1 MKVKVFRL
9 GTVFIKVSFL
19 ILLIILC
26 ENDFVLIKYTLK
38 YLDIKGYLLLRLNQ
52 KGTGT
57 VEVPGVSQRLWPK
70 PPGDMHSSPGVTSGT
85 CREAESGI
93 QKTS

>member
-1 MKVKVFRL
+1 MNVKVFRL

-52 KGTGT
+52 KGTRT
-57 VEVPGVSQRLWPK
+57 V
-70 PPGDMHSSPGVTSGT
+70 
-85 CREAESGI
+85 
-93 QKTS
+93 